1 MESEQTDDN
10 QEKIVIPLFEIVV
23 YPNSRS
29 KFQVD
34 RATGDLLLAGIENP
48 ESAYAVGLTVKS
60 GTRSFEVT
68 SESLYKTGNLFRI
81 SHVQPADDGYLIC
94 AQVVQRV
101 KAVSLSEKDGQF
113 YAVYEPVPDL
123 QDLEEDLQA
132 RIIADIKSTI
142 HEISNRFQGSEQFT
156 KPIDR
161 MDSVDQIMGF
171 VMPFLP
177 SSLAKS
183 RHSLKLSRSG
193 SDILPSLRF

>member
-1 MESEQTDDN
+1 MESEQTDDTG
-10 QEKIVIPLFEIVV
+10 EKIVIPLFEIVV
-23 YPNSRS
+23 YPNSRT

-60 GTRSFEVT
+60 GTRSSEVT
-68 SESLYKTGNLFRI
+68 RESFYKTGNLFRI

-101 KAVSLSEKDGQF
+101 KAVSLSEKDGRF
-113 YAVYEPVPDL
+113 SAVYEPVPDL

-156 KPIDR
+156 KPIDL

-177 SSLAKS
+177 SSLAEKQAT
-183 RHSLKLSRSG
+183 
-193 SDILPSLRF
+193 P